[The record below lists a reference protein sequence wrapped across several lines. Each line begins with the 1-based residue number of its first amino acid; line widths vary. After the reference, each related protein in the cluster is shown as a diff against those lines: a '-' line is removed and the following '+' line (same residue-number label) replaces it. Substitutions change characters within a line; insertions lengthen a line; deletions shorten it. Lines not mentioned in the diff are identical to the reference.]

1 MAKIYLNKD
10 GVLFTR
16 TKNHDGRFVTL
27 HFSQDI
33 IPFIIRNNI
42 QLYQELPNKWKENS
56 STLDYIFTLNNGED
70 KKTACI
76 FTTKCP
82 ICSNTVYYYENELG
96 SKVFFDTLGPEWKKH
111 PCIEYSDK
119 QKNWYKYTHN
129 DAVIIHTNSLRQIRK
144 QEQKDKQ
151 LVHKTVYTKCPK
163 CGKEC
168 FYNHYKKIKN
178 KAILLEKCENGIK
191 IHQCKDET
199 ISQKIMKSSRLV
211 HELRGKNKDETRSQK
226 RFGSDK

>member
-1 MAKIYLNKD
+1 MRMNLE
-10 GVLFTR
+10 V
-16 TKNHDGRFVTL
+16 
-27 HFSQDI
+27 
-33 IPFIIRNNI
+33 
-42 QLYQELPNKWKENS
+42 
-56 STLDYIFTLNNGED
+56 
-70 KKTACI
+70 
-76 FTTKCP
+76 
-82 ICSNTVYYYENELG
+82 ENELG

-119 QKNWYKYTHN
+119 QKNCYKYTHN

-151 LVHKTVYTKCPK
+151 LVHKTVYTKCPQ